1 MTDHY
6 KTLDLPRDADT
17 PAIIRAWRLAA
28 SIYHPDKPTG
38 DADKFRAA
46 REAFNVLADREDRA
60 KHDAELNGHADAGL
74 LTEDDFAAASEV
86 ANQLDEIGGIR
97 KPGGDCMM
105 CGNSREVRVAAAGFW
120 TRRRCPACSA

>member
-6 KTLDLPRDADT
+6 ATLDLPRHAT
-17 PAIIRAWRLAA
+17 GAEIIHAWRRAA
-28 SIYHPDKPTG
+28 SLYHPDKPTG

-46 REAFNVLADREDRA
+46 REAFNCLIDRSERA
-60 KHDAELNGHADAGL
+60 KHDATLNGHADAGL
-74 LTEDDFAAASEV
+74 LSEDDFAAASEV
-86 ANQLDEIGGIR
+86 ANQLDEIGGNR

-120 TRRRCPACSA
+120 TRRKCPACQS